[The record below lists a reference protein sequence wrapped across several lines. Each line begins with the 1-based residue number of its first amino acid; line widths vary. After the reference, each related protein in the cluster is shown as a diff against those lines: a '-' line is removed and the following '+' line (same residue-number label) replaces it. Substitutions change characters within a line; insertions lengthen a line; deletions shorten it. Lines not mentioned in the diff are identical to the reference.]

1 MPLATHS
8 ITCTSKRLM
17 ARDVYE
23 LEFTKPVGFSF
34 TAGQYV
40 LIDVPLIENPMD
52 LQTRAFS
59 IASAPSENALL
70 FAMKMKKG
78 GRASRW
84 IEEVVNAGTEATMKG
99 PFGRFVLD
107 TKSQKDILM
116 VATSTGIV
124 PFLSILRAMLGHP
137 IPVRIDL
144 VFGVFSEQDL
154 FWQKELE
161 DLARQ
166 LGNVYLHLAL
176 SDPSPSWK
184 GHRGWVQSLIPKIV
198 TDFSNRKLYICGNPA
213 MTADVKKLALGEWG
227 VGKEDVHMEGYI

>member
-1 MPLATHS
+1 MAVPTFS
-8 ITCTSKRLM
+8 IRCLRKRLI

-23 LEFTKPVGFSF
+23 LAFTKPSGFSF
-34 TAGQYV
+34 AAGQYV
-40 LIDVPLIENPMD
+40 LIDVPLIENPTD
-52 LQTRAFS
+52 FQTRAFS
-59 IASAPSENALL
+59 IASAPSEEELL

-84 IEEVVNAGTEATMKG
+84 IEEVVNISTEATMKG

-107 TKSQKDILM
+107 TRSKKDIVM

-124 PFLSILRAMLGHP
+124 PFLSMLRGMLGHP
-137 IPVRIDL
+137 LSMRIDL

-161 DLARQ
+161 DLAKQ

-176 SDPSPSWK
+176 SDPNSSWK

-198 TDFSNRKLYICGNPA
+198 TDFSLRKLYICGNPA

-227 VGKEDVHMEGYI
+227 VQKEDVHMEGYI